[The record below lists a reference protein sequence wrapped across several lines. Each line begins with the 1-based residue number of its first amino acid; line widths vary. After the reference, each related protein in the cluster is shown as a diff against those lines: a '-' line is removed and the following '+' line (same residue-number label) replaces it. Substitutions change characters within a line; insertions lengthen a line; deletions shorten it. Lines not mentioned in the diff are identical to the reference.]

1 MDIHVLLVEPDQA
14 CRDDLRTYLQSR
26 QIDVS
31 VLYGAERLAMRL
43 TRETPS
49 LIIVRH
55 DTQTSDG
62 LAALRILRER
72 GFLTPVIIVSKSAD
86 VADKVLAFELGAN
99 DYMVD
104 PFDPREL
111 LARMQH
117 ALRCRIDFSASP
129 RREARYVFDGFEFD
143 AIGNQLFKNGLK
155 IQAPPLILAVLAV
168 FAANRLRPLS
178 RERIVS
184 MIDRKSR
191 LNARS
196 VDVVVFRLRKLLGL
210 SPCGRQYI
218 QTRYRDGYVFCP
230 DDALPDLDRDTVS
243 RVRASEGDSGRLA
256 LASH

>member
-14 CRDDLRTYLQSR
+14 RRDGLRTYLQSR
-26 QIDVS
+26 QIAVS
-31 VLYGAERLAMRL
+31 VLYDAERLAVRL
-43 TRETPS
+43 ARETPS
-49 LIIVRH
+49 LIVLRH
-55 DTQTSDG
+55 DAQTSDG
-62 LAALRILRER
+62 IAALRALRER
-72 GFLTPVIIVSKSAD
+72 GFLTPVIIVSQSAD

-99 DYMVD
+99 DYIVD

-117 ALRCRIDFSASP
+117 ALRCRVDFSASP
-129 RREARYVFDGFEFD
+129 RREARYSFDGFEFD
-143 AIGNQLFKNGLK
+143 VIDNQLFKNGLK

-230 DDALPDLDRDTVS
+230 DDALPHLERDTESGPRVS
-243 RVRASEGDSGRLA
+243 TGNAGRLV